1 MGNNMNI
8 NKYYVNKKFQLSSVN
23 PQDTGK
29 FSGKKET
36 EKILEKN
43 IKKMSKL
50 QDMLYAHDR
59 YAILIIFQAM
69 DAAGKDGMI
78 KHVMSGLN
86 PQGTQVFSFKQ
97 PSAEELDHD
106 YLWRINKS
114 LPERGRIGIFNRSY
128 YEEVLVVRVNNL
140 LDKQKLPESSI
151 NKNFWQTRFRQINDF
166 EKYLFEN
173 GVLPLKFF
181 LHISKEEQGKRFLS
195 RIENPDK
202 NWKFSESDLKEREHW
217 DDYQKY
223 YEETLIETSK
233 SHSPWYVI
241 PSDNKWYAR
250 VLVSE
255 IIVNTMEKLPL
266 HYPEVSEE
274 KKKKLESY
282 KEILLKQLS

>member
-1 MGNNMNI
+1 MGKTMNI
-8 NKYYVNKKFQLSSVN
+8 KNYFADKNFKLSSIN
-23 PQDTGK
+23 PQDTAK
-29 FSGKKET
+29 FTSKKET
-36 EKILEKN
+36 DKILQKN
-43 IKKMSKL
+43 IKRMSKL

-78 KHVMSGLN
+78 KNVMSGLN

-128 YEEVLVVRVNNL
+128 YEEVLVVRVHNL
-140 LDKQKLPESSI
+140 LNKQKLPESSI
-151 NKNFWQTRFRQINDF
+151 NKNFWKNRFRQINDF

-173 GVLPLKFF
+173 GVIPIKFF
-181 LHISKEEQGKRFLS
+181 LHVSKEEQGKRFLQ

-202 NWKFSESDLKEREHW
+202 NWKFSESDLKEREYW
-217 DDYQKY
+217 DDYQKF
-223 YEETLIETSK
+223 YEETLRETSK
-233 SHSPWYVI
+233 LNSPWYVI
-241 PSDNKWYAR
+241 PSDNKWFAR

-266 HYPEVSEE
+266 NYPEVNEE
-274 KKKKLESY
+274 KKLKLESY
-282 KEILLKQLS
+282 KEILLKQLN